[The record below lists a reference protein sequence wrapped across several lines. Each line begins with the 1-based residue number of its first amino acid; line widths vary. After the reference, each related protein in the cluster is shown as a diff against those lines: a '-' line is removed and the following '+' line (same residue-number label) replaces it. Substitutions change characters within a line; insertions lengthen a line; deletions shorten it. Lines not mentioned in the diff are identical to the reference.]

1 MNNYRMRHFIY
12 PIGKLNLKR
21 FLFHV
26 FIIIFFFIQDLR
38 REEINKKLE
47 EAEQKERE
55 ELSSQRKELFT
66 ERRAKQAELRILQ
79 RKVDMAELVNRND
92 FIMNFS

>member
-1 MNNYRMRHFIY
+1 M
-12 PIGKLNLKR
+12 
-21 FLFHV
+21 FHV
-26 FIIIFFFIQDLR
+26 FIISFYYFIQDLR

-79 RKVDMAELVNRND
+79 RKVDMAELVNRNNL
-92 FIMNFS
+92 IMNFS

>member
-1 MNNYRMRHFIY
+1 MHY
-12 PIGKLNLKR
+12 
-21 FLFHV
+21 
-26 FIIIFFFIQDLR
+26 IFPAVLYMCMYSTFCFNFFSFKFFVQDIR

-47 EAEQKERE
+47 EAEQKEKE

-79 RKVDMAELVNRND
+79 RKVDIAELVNR
-92 FIMNFS
+92 ITSL